1 MAVVVEDDAGG
12 VADAWVKAV
21 SAEDDL
27 GEGAAP
33 HGKQQLSQAPLG
45 TSSFTV
51 LGKIVILTEQFR
63 STRGHRWQPSF
74 SNQTAGLTHIQ
85 ECFSISSGTDP
96 STRVQRASSLF
107 LSFLE
112 NPNET

>member
-33 HGKQQLSQAPLG
+33 HGKQQPSQAPLG

-51 LGKIVILTEQFR
+51 LGKIAILT
-63 STRGHRWQPSF
+63 GAVPVHPGPPGAAILLQPDSWLD
-74 SNQTAGLTHIQ
+74 SHPRMLLHIQ
-85 ECFSISSGTDP
+85 WD
-96 STRVQRASSLF
+96 
-107 LSFLE
+107 
-112 NPNET
+112 